1 MDTANT
7 SYSKNRAA
15 EPTHSGR
22 GGRETAATSIR
33 YVGRKEARVPLYL
46 VLVILAALAVAI
58 VAVQHYY
65 VQA

>member
-1 MDTANT
+1 MDTANS

-15 EPTHSGR
+15 EPAPSGK

-46 VLVILAALAVAI
+46 VLAILAALAIAI
-58 VAVQHYY
+58 VAVRHY